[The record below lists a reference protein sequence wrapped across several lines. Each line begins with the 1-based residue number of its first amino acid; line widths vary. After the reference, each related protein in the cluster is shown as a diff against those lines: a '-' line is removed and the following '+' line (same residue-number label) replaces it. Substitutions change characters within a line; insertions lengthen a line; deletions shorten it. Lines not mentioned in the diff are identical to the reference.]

1 MAAGMKQQASTRA
14 KPAED
19 LSGQAP
25 EAPRTA
31 EHLRLCEEPH
41 TRGVAPWRKWGPYLS
56 ERSWGSVREDYS
68 ENGNAWSYFTHDMAR
83 SRAYRWGEDGI
94 AGICDRYQLLA
105 FAFAFWNGRDPI
117 LKERMFGL
125 TCEEGNRGEDV
136 KEYWFYLDNLPTHS
150 YMRMLY
156 KYPQAEY
163 PYRQLLEENQR
174 RQGQREYKL
183 LDTGIFDEDRYFDIF
198 IEYAKNSPEDICIRL
213 EAFNRG
219 PEAATLHILPHL
231 WFRNT
236 WAWTSPRGSEPV
248 IKIGSAGQ
256 GYASL
261 EANDAQSP
269 PLRNLPFPYALGQ
282 RYLYFP
288 EGGEPLFTN
297 NETNAARCFGAP
309 PGGTYVKD
317 SFHRYIINKEACVN
331 PDRVGTK
338 ACIHYSCAIPTGKS
352 VVLKLRLTDS
362 GLRKP
367 LSDIERVVNKR
378 KQEADEFYETI
389 HPPRAT
395 PEERLIQRQAFAG
408 MLWSK
413 QIYLFDVDRWLEGD
427 SVAPP
432 ESHKKIRNIHWRHLN
447 SMRILAV
454 PDKWEF
460 PWFAAWDL
468 AFQCT
473 TLSLVDP
480 EFAKENLWLLLF
492 EQFQHPNGQIPAYE
506 WEFSDLNPP
515 VHAWAVWRVYQNEKM
530 RTGKGDTAFLE
541 KCIHKLLMNF
551 AWWVNR
557 VDREGNNVFE
567 GGFLGLDNI
576 TVIDRSEK
584 LPGGAALE
592 QSDATGWMGFFCL
605 YLMRAALELAN
616 TNPVYEVLATKFFEH
631 FVYIGAAMKKMGG
644 RDYQLWDEQDGFFY
658 DVLRLPDGT
667 FKKFRLRSMVGL
679 IPLFAVEVLTR
690 EDLDPHPEFMANVEW
705 FIRNRADL
713 VGHACYS
720 LDDSRWVLSI
730 ADVDQLNRVLRRLAD
745 PDEFLS
751 PFGIRSLSKY
761 HVEHPF
767 CYGGK
772 CVGYEPGE
780 SDEKIKG
787 GNSNWRGPIWFPTSY
802 LLIRSLMK
810 FHRSLAMGLSTGPAA
825 NDGEAIIP
833 RDLARNIANRMI
845 SLFKRDSTGR
855 RPCFGIYDKFQ
866 NDPNWSAYL
875 LFNEYYHGETGQ
887 GLGASHQTGWTGLV
901 ANLIDEWRR

>member
-1 MAAGMKQQASTRA
+1 MNDQPLLTVNPTSTIRDA
-14 KPAED
+14 KP
-19 LSGQAP
+19 QVP
-25 EAPRTA
+25 QTA
-31 EHLRLCEEPH
+31 EHLRLAERH
-41 TRGVAPWRKWGPYLS
+41 TGGVAPWRKWGPYVC

-68 ENGNAWSYFTHDMAR
+68 ADGNAWDYFTHDMAR

-94 AGICDRYQLLA
+94 AGICDRYQLLV
-105 FAFAFWNGRDPI
+105 FAFAFWNGHDPI

-125 TCEEGNRGEDV
+125 TCNEGNRGEDV
-136 KEYWFYLDNLPTHS
+136 KEYYFYLDNLPTHS

-163 PYRQLLEENQR
+163 PYSQLVEENR
-174 RQGQREYKL
+174 KRQGEREFKL
-183 LDTGIFDEDRYFDIF
+183 LDTGVFDQDRYFDIV
-198 IEYAKNSPEDICIRL
+198 IEYAKSSPEDICIRV

-219 PEAATLHILPHL
+219 AEPAELHILPHL

-236 WAWTSPRGSEPV
+236 WAWTDPRKPEPV
-248 IKIGSAGQ
+248 IEVGPAAKD
-256 GYASL
+256 YVSL
-261 EANDAQSP
+261 LADDSKAPRLE
-269 PLRNLPFPYALGQ
+269 NLPFRYQLGS
-282 RYLYFP
+282 RYLYGP
-288 EGGEPLFTN
+288 ETDKQLFTN
-297 NETNAARCFGAP
+297 NETNAARFGLSSSERPLYA
-309 PGGTYVKD
+309 KD
-317 SFHRYIINKEACVN
+317 AFHRHIIHGEACVN
-331 PDRVGTK
+331 PDQTGTK
-338 ACIHYSCAIPTGKS
+338 ACLQYSYVIPGESS
-352 VVLKLRLTDS
+352 VVLRLRLTNEKIS
-362 GLRKP
+362 KP
-367 LSDIERVVNKR
+367 LADIDKVITLRRE
-378 KQEADEFYETI
+378 EADEFYKAI
-389 HPPRAT
+389 HPPKASV
-395 PEERLIQRQAFAG
+395 EEQMIQRQAFAG

-413 QIYLFDVDRWLEGD
+413 QIYLFDVDTWLEGD
-427 SVAPP
+427 SIAPP
-432 ESHKKIRNIHWRHLN
+432 ESHKRIRNVHWRHLN

-473 TLSLVDP
+473 TISLVDP

-515 VHAWAVWRVYQNEKM
+515 VHAWAVWRVYQNEKI

-605 YLMRAALELAN
+605 YLMRAALELADR
-616 TNPVYEVLATKFFEH
+616 NPVYETLATKFFEH
-631 FVYIGAAMKKMGG
+631 FVYIGHAMKKMGG

-679 IPLFAVEVLTR
+679 IPLFAVEVLSH
-690 EDLDPHPEFMANVEW
+690 EDLEPHPEFLANVEW
-705 FIRNRADL
+705 FIKNRPDL

-720 LDDSRWVLSI
+720 LDGSRWVLSI
-730 ADVDQLNRVLRRLAD
+730 ADSNQLRRMLERLAD

-751 PFGIRSLSKY
+751 PYGIRSLSKF
-761 HVEHPF
+761 HQEHPF

-787 GNSNWRGPIWFPTSY
+787 GNSNWRGPLWFPTSY

-810 FHRSLAMGLSTGPAA
+810 FGRSLGLSLSVPSPDNGAETIVPRALA
-825 NDGEAIIP
+825 GEIS
-833 RDLARNIANRMI
+833 DRMI
-845 SLFKRDSTGR
+845 SIFKRGEDGR
-855 RPCFGIYDKFQ
+855 RPCFGVYEKFQ
-866 NDPNWSAYL
+866 SDPHWRDCL